1 MEHVAGPIHRV
12 SFGFVAAYLVGRHD
26 DAPPV
31 LVDTGIPGRAT
42 AILTAARELAPGAS
56 PIGDVLLTHCH
67 VDHAGSLAA
76 VVARTAARVHA
87 HPLDAAV
94 IRAGGPQPPA
104 IAEGILLRLLA
115 PLFGRLGPTDMARAP
130 VDEEIDDGD
139 DVPGGLQAIHTPG
152 HTPGHLSFI
161 WPDDG
166 GVLIAGDAA
175 ARLLGRLEL
184 GSVNADRAA
193 ARRSFGR
200 LAELD
205 FETACFG
212 HGPVLRG
219 RANAAFRRRAER
231 LAGRA

>member
-1 MEHVAGPIHRV
+1 
-12 SFGFVAAYLVGRHD
+12 
-26 DAPPV
+26 
-31 LVDTGIPGRAT
+31 
-42 AILTAARELAPGAS
+42 
-56 PIGDVLLTHCH
+56 
-67 VDHAGSLAA
+67 
-76 VVARTAARVHA
+76 
-87 HPLDAAV
+87 
-94 IRAGGPQPPA
+94 
-104 IAEGILLRLLA
+104 
-115 PLFGRLGPTDMARAP
+115 
-130 VDEEIDDGD
+130 VDEEIDDGA
-139 DVPGGLQAIHTPG
+139 DVPGGLRTIHTPG

-175 ARLLGRLEL
+175 ARLLGRLGL
-184 GSVNADRAA
+184 GSVNADPAA

-212 HGPVLRG
+212 HGPVLRA